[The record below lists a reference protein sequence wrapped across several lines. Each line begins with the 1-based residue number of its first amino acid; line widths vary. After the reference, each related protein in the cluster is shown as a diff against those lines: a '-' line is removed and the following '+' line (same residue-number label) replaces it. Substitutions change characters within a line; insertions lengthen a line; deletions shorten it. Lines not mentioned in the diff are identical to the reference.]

1 MSPAG
6 FEPPISASEWPQTHE
21 VDNAV
26 TWSRRVKLLSGI
38 KVGKFV
44 PELN

>member
-6 FEPPISASEWPQTHE
+6 FESAISTSEWQQIH
-21 VDNAV
+21 AV
-26 TWSRRVKLLSGI
+26 ESAVAWISMVKLLSGI
-38 KVGKFV
+38 KAGKFV